1 MAGTFRLRAS
11 SSSSKFHFVL
21 KAGNHEITSLTSQH
35 YESKEEVPR
44 TASRPYGRRRSR
56 SIEHYERKT
65 SKKDEPYFVLKA
77 GNSQVIGTSLIHRQG
92 RHGKRHLA
100 SVKKNAP
107 DAAFKD
113 VTAETAAD

>member
-1 MAGTFRLRAS
+1 MAGTFELRAS

-21 KAGNHEITSLTSQH
+21 KAGNHEIILTSQH
-35 YESKEEVPR
+35 YESKEGAENGIASVR
-44 TASRPYGRRRSR
+44 TNAPLD
-56 SIEHYERKT
+56 EHYERKT

-77 GNSQVIGTSLIHRQG
+77 GNGQVIGTSEMYTAKAGMENGI
-92 RHGKRHLA
+92 A